1 MFERYGSAVARTALS
16 QSHERGVGG
25 RPLHIECLSC
35 KLSGLWH
42 WEPSNP
48 QIWHHSGVSM
58 EKDLDISTILSLRI
72 ASTIVTYP
80 PCQPCLPFTTSAR
93 TATGRCKV
101 PLILSRHKREPYI
114 NILSIENLSGS
125 CLRLGNPR
133 L

>member
-1 MFERYGSAVARTALS
+1 MFERHGSAVARTALS

-48 QIWHHSGVSM
+48 QIWHHSSVSM

-72 ASTIVTYP
+72 
-80 PCQPCLPFTTSAR
+80 AR